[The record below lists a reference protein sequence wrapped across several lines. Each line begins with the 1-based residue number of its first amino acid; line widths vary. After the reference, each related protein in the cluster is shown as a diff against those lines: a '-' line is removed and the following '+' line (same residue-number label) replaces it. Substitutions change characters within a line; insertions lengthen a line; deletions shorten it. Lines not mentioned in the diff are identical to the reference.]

1 MAIQQRIASIDVFRA
16 LTMFLMIFVNDL
28 WTLVDIPRWLGH
40 TEANEDGMG
49 LSDVVFPAFLFI
61 VGLSI
66 PIALSNRIKREQSYL
81 EIIWHIL
88 SRSFALIMMGFFM
101 VNLENINGAL
111 LPIPRQYW
119 QLSMALAIFLIWSDY
134 RKPDGPSTST
144 VITLKSVGVLIL
156 AALAWIYAGGSAENP
171 TWMKPHWWGIL
182 GLIGWSYL
190 VTALVYLL
198 VRNRIWLLAI
208 VFVIFNALNLLEVL
222 DLQKVPSLQL
232 VVSASNYACTMGGVL
247 VSVIMFRLNK
257 NQRGGFILI
266 ILPLM
271 AALLITYGFY
281 IRPWGG
287 ISKILA
293 TPSWTAVCTGIS
305 IAALAAI
312 HLLAD
317 VWKLRGIFTPIRAAG
332 TSTLTCYLVPYFYY
346 PLLSLSGL
354 YLPIVLRTGA
364 VGIIKS
370 LLFALLIIQIT
381 GILERLNVRLKI

>member
-40 TEANEDGMG
+40 TEAHEDGMG

-101 VNLENINGAL
+101 VNLENINREL

-119 QLSMALAIFLIWSDY
+119 QLSMALAIFLIWNDY
-134 RKPDGPSTST
+134 RKPDGPSTAT
-144 VITLKSVGVLIL
+144 VVTLKSVGVFIL
-156 AALAWIYAGGSAENP
+156 AALAWIYVGGSAESP
-171 TWMKPHWWGIL
+171 SWMEPHWWGIL

-190 VTALVYLL
+190 VTSLVYLL

-208 VFVIFNALNLLEVL
+208 AFVIFNALNLLEVL
-222 DLQKVPSLQL
+222 DLQKVPSIRL

-257 NQRGGFILI
+257 KQRSGLILI
-266 ILPLM
+266 ILPLT
-271 AALLITYGFY
+271 AALLILYGFS

-287 ISKILA
+287 ISKIHA
-293 TPSWTAVCTGIS
+293 TPSWTAICIGIS
-305 IAALAAI
+305 IAALAAM
-312 HLLAD
+312 HLVAD
-317 VWKLRGIFTPIRAAG
+317 VWKVRGIFAPIRAAG

-354 YLPIVLRTGA
+354 YLPIALRTGG
-364 VGIIKS
+364 VGIVKS